1 MLRSNRS
8 QRSNRCFTIFSDP
21 IAVDSLSEIIF
32 LCDRIAVSDP
42 IAVSNGFQRSNR
54 CRLIFGDY
62 FVCLFMHFTQDARW
76 HTMTIV
82 ALTGIFR
89 GLLAT

>member
-8 QRSNRCFTIFSDP
+8 QRSNRCTIFSDP
-21 IAVDSLSEIIF
+21 IAVDSFSEIIF